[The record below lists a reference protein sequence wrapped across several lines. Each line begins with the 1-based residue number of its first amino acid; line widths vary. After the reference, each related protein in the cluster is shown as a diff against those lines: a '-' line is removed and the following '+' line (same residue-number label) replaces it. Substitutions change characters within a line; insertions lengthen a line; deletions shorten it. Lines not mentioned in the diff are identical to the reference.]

1 MPHPL
6 ARFVAPVIVGVA
18 AGVGAIVAQTA
29 LVRRAP
35 AQPSLGAPER
45 PLPFHGWWSSDASS
59 PMAYAHPAV
68 LFVDGAS
75 RTVVDSWDR
84 RTRSRVANPRV
95 VGSEPLS
102 SEAISVVDATTGDV
116 LQTLPVEGMAR
127 G

>member
-6 ARFVAPVIVGVA
+6 ARVIVPVIVGVA
-18 AGVGAIVAQTA
+18 AGIGAVVAQA
-29 LVRRAP
+29 SLVRRGP
-35 AQPSLGAPER
+35 TQPSLGAPER
-45 PLPFHGWWSSDASS
+45 PLPFHGWWSSDESS

-68 LFVDGAS
+68 VFVDGAT

-84 RTRSRVANPRV
+84 RTRSRVPNARV

-102 SEAISVVDATTGDV
+102 TDGISVLDAATGDV
-116 LQTLPVEGMAR
+116 LQTLPLEGMAR

>member
-18 AGVGAIVAQTA
+18 AGVGAVVAQA
-29 LVRRAP
+29 VLVRRAP
-35 AQPSLGAPER
+35 AQPSLGSPER

-68 LFVDGAS
+68 LFVDGET
-75 RTVVDSWDR
+75 RTIVDSWDR
-84 RTRSRVANPRV
+84 RTRSRVTNPRL

-102 SEAISVVDATTGDV
+102 IAISVVDATTGDV
-116 LQTLPVEGMAR
+116 LQTLPVEGMAH

>member
-6 ARFVAPVIVGVA
+6 ARLVAPVIVGVA
-18 AGVGAIVAQTA
+18 AGIGAVVAQSV

-45 PLPFHGWWSSDASS
+45 PLPFQGWWSSDASS

-68 LFVDGAS
+68 LFVDGAT

-84 RTRSRVANPRV
+84 RTRTRVPNPRV
-95 VGSEPLS
+95 VGSEHLS
-102 SEAISVVDATTGDV
+102 IGGISVLDATTGDV

>member
-6 ARFVAPVIVGVA
+6 ARIVAPVIVGVA
-18 AGVGAIVAQTA
+18 AGIGAVVAQA
-29 LVRRAP
+29 VLVRRAP

-45 PLPFHGWWSSDASS
+45 PLPFEGWWSSDASS

-68 LFVDGAS
+68 LFVDGATRS
-75 RTVVDSWDR
+75 VVDSWDR
-84 RTRSRVANPRV
+84 RTRSRVPNPRV

-102 SEAISVVDATTGDV
+102 TDAISVLDATTGDV

>member
-6 ARFVAPVIVGVA
+6 ARLVAPVIVGVA
-18 AGVGAIVAQTA
+18 AGIGAVVAQA
-29 LVRRAP
+29 VLVRRAP

-45 PLPFHGWWSSDASS
+45 PLRFHGWWSSDASS

-68 LFVDGAS
+68 LFVDGTT

-84 RTRSRVANPRV
+84 RTRSRVPNPRV
-95 VGSEPLS
+95 VGAEPLPPD
-102 SEAISVVDATTGDV
+102 AVSVLDAATGDV

>member
-6 ARFVAPVIVGVA
+6 ARLVAPVIVGVA
-18 AGVGAIVAQTA
+18 AGIGAVVAQSV
-29 LVRRAP
+29 LVRRGP
-35 AQPSLGAPER
+35 VQPSLGAPER
-45 PLPFHGWWSSDASS
+45 PLAFQGWWSSNESS

-68 LFVDGAS
+68 VFVDGATG
-75 RTVVDSWDR
+75 TVVDSWDR

-102 SEAISVVDATTGDV
+102 TDAISVLDATTGDV
-116 LQTLPVEGMAR
+116 LQALPVEGMAR

>member
-6 ARFVAPVIVGVA
+6 SRLVAPVIVGVA
-18 AGVGAIVAQTA
+18 AGIGAIVAQSV

-45 PLPFHGWWSSDASS
+45 PLAFDGWWSSDASS

-68 LFVDGAS
+68 LFVDGGTGAI
-75 RTVVDSWDR
+75 VDSWDR
-84 RTRSRVANPRV
+84 RTRSRVANPRI
-95 VGSEPLS
+95 VGSEPLPTD
-102 SEAISVVDATTGDV
+102 AISVLDASTGDV

>member
-6 ARFVAPVIVGVA
+6 GRLVAPVIVGVA
-18 AGVGAIVAQTA
+18 AGIGAVVAQSMLT
-29 LVRRAP
+29 RRGP

-45 PLPFHGWWSSDASS
+45 PLPFEGWWSSDASS

-68 LFVDGAS
+68 LFVDGGS

-84 RTRSRVANPRV
+84 RTRSRVPNPRI
-95 VGSEPLS
+95 VGSEPLPTD
-102 SEAISVVDATTGDV
+102 AIAVLDASTGDV
-116 LQTLPVEGMAR
+116 LQTLHTPGMAR